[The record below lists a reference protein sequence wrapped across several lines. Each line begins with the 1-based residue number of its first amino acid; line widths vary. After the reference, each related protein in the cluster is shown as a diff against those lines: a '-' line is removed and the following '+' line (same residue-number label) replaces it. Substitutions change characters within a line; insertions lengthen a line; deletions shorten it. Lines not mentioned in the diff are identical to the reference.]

1 MGLSEVITET
11 EWRLLA
17 DQPSRT
23 SLTGKRNLA
32 ILNAMY
38 FGGLGFS
45 EVCALSPWD
54 LSGSAQTMDGPTSR
68 SGRRRH
74 ASLPDEAWA
83 VVEDW
88 EEVRPPS
95 PYFFST
101 LSGNRLQEQ
110 YVRGLLRR
118 YGDRS
123 GITKPTRVVAA
134 SRDPGLL
141 ERSHA
146 RDLLSRGLPDTRVA
160 RRLTGSLPASLQA
173 SGSDLHVVA
182 DRPDHGA
189 RARRG

>member
-1 MGLSEVITET
+1 
-11 EWRLLA
+11 
-17 DQPSRT
+17 
-23 SLTGKRNLA
+23 
-32 ILNAMY
+32 
-38 FGGLGFS
+38 
-45 EVCALSPWD
+45 
-54 LSGSAQTMDGPTSR
+54 MDGPTSR